1 MLIFKGLQKTTL
13 IDFPGEVACT
23 LFLPKCN
30 FRCPYCYNP
39 SLVFEKDTGQ
49 AIPENEIFDFLEG
62 RKGLLDGVCITGGE
76 PTLHP
81 ELPEFCKKLK
91 EKGFL
96 VKVDTNGSNPKM
108 LKRLIDEKLVDYIAM
123 DIKAPIEKYEDV
135 TGTKVDKEKIKK
147 SVELIKKSGAKY
159 EFRTTVLPKFIS
171 EDDLLEMAKWLKGAK
186 LFAIQQFLPV
196 PEMIDKSLGDA
207 ERYSKE
213 ELEQFGTLLAG
224 FFEKVEVRNV

>member
-39 SLVFEKDTGQ
+39 KLVFEKDTGQ
-49 AIPENEIFDFLEG
+49 AIPEDEIFDFLEG

-81 ELPEFCKKLK
+81 ELPEFCRKVK

-96 VKVDTNGSNPKM
+96 VKVDTNGSNPEM
-108 LKRLIDEKLVDYIAM
+108 LKQLIDEKLVDYIAM
-123 DIKAPIEKYEDV
+123 DIKAPIEKYEEV
-135 TGTKVDKEKIKK
+135 VGAKVDKEAIRE
-147 SVELIKKSGAKY
+147 SVDLIKKSRARY

-171 EDDLLEMAKWLKGAK
+171 QDDLLEMAKWLKGAK
-186 LFAIQQFLPV
+186 LFAIQQFSLA
-196 PEMIDKSLGDA
+196 PEMIDKSLADA
-207 ERYSKE
+207 KRYSKE
-213 ELEQFGTLLAG
+213 ELEGFGTLLAG

>member
-13 IDFPGEVACT
+13 IDFPGEIACT

-39 SLVFEKDTGQ
+39 KLVFEKDTGQ
-49 AIPENEIFDFLEG
+49 SIPENEIFDFLDG

-76 PTLHP
+76 PALHT
-81 ELPEFCKKLK
+81 ELPKFCRKVK

-96 VKVDTNGSNPKM
+96 VKVDTNGSNPEM

-123 DIKAPIEKYEDV
+123 DIKAPLEKYEEV
-135 TGTKVDKEKIKK
+135 TGVAVDKEAIKK
-147 SVELIKKSGAKY
+147 SVELIKKSGVKY
-159 EFRTTVLPKFIS
+159 EFRTTILPKFIS
-171 EDDLLEMAKWLKGAK
+171 ENDLLEIGKWLKGAK
-186 LFAIQQFLPV
+186 FFALQQFSPA
-196 PEMIDKSLGDA
+196 PEMIDKSLGN
-207 ERYSKE
+207 EKRYTKE
-213 ELEQFGTLLAG
+213 ELKGFGKLLEG